1 MSFDVF
7 FQPCRFGCITEG
19 EQSNE
24 PLTAVEEQA
33 VRNLLAHACPSG
45 PDEHHCWVVQVG
57 DGGSA
62 EVFGKDLSAACMFAL
77 HDFTPDLVQL
87 MFDLLVA
94 GNWVMLPAQ
103 DGPGAIAAS
112 VDALR
117 GVPDGFPEVA
127 ICGSADALGVLLGGG
142 SQKPNP
148 KR

>member
-1 MSFDVF
+1 MSLDVF
-7 FQPCRFGCITEG
+7 FQTCRFGGIAEG

-24 PLTAVEEQA
+24 PLTAAEEKA
-33 VRNLLAHACPSG
+33 VRNILARVCPSG

-62 EVFGKDLSAACMFAL
+62 EVFGKDLSEGCMFAVRGL
-77 HDFTPDLVQL
+77 TPGLVQM

-112 VDALR
+112 MDAVR
-117 GVPDGFPEVA
+117 GVPDGFPQVV
-127 ICGSADALGVLLGGG
+127 ICESPDALGVVLGGG
-142 SQKPNP
+142 S
-148 KR
+148 